1 MALILEL
8 IVTECFEKTPR
19 ASVCRKQG
27 GKLPN
32 VCWQQ
37 RGWLGWTGP
46 GRAGLGWA
54 GLGRAGT
61 AQLSAG
67 SPGEPAQLL
76 PPLPAPPV
84 PGRDTGSA
92 HQVQTSTP

>member
-1 MALILEL
+1 MSQNAL
-8 IVTECFEKTPR
+8 KKHHAR
-19 ASVCRKQG
+19 VCAENKEENSQTCAGSSEG
-27 GKLPN
+27 GWAGL
-32 VCWQQ
+32 
-37 RGWLGWTGP
+37 
-46 GRAGLGWA
+46 GRAGQSWA